1 MNTSRREIDDIAF
14 PPTHTNVAQTIPVH
28 MAYGLQLVWDGEDG
42 LWVLH
47 TTTTTENMNLGTLA
61 KYAISCASTLFNIY
75 IVV

>member
-28 MAYGLQLVWDGEDG
+28 IAYGLQLVWDGEGG

-47 TTTTTENMNLGTLA
+47 TTTTTDIFELGQFGKIPNFPCCLR
-61 KYAISCASTLFNIY
+61 LGVF
-75 IVV
+75 